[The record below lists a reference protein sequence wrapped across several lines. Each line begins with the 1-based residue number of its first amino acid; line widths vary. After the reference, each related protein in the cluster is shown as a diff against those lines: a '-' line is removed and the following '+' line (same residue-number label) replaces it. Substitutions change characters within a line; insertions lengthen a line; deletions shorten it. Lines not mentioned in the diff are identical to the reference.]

1 MPGHP
6 GPASGR
12 PECRLVLGIHVLL
25 SYKGVDGRDK
35 PGHDGAW
42 HMTDIKRIGFIGM
55 GNMGVPMAA
64 NLVRG
69 GFEVTAYDIAPDRAQ
84 RFAKHHGAR
93 ASASLIELGQ
103 SSDAIVTM
111 LPSGREVRHAL
122 LEADGGALTKSLRPG
137 SFVVDMSSSAPVGTR
152 ELGREL
158 AARKIALV
166 DAPVSGGVPRAK
178 DGTLAIMIG
187 GEASAVA
194 AVKPALA
201 HMGTKLFEVGSLG
214 CGHAMKALNNFLAGT
229 SFAAAS
235 EALRVGK
242 QFGLDPAAMIDVIN
256 VSTGRSFP
264 TDLVMKQHV
273 LSGNFATGF
282 ALGLLAKD
290 VGIAADLAAQVGAQA
305 PIVQMI
311 SQMWGEARDGLGG
324 DCDHS
329 RAAAYWERSAT
340 SM

>member
-1 MPGHP
+1 MG
-6 GPASGR
+6 
-12 PECRLVLGIHVLL
+12 
-25 SYKGVDGRDK
+25 
-35 PGHDGAW
+35 
-42 HMTDIKRIGFIGM
+42 DITNIGFIGL

-64 NLVRG
+64 NLIKG
-69 GFEVTAYDIAPDRAQ
+69 GYNVIACDIAADRAEQ
-84 RFAKHHGAR
+84 FAKAHDAR
-93 ASASLIELGQ
+93 AETDLAALGQ
-103 SSDAIVTM
+103 AADVVITM
-111 LPSGREVRHAL
+111 LPSGHDVRHVL
-122 LEADGGALTKSLRPG
+122 LEADGGALSASLRCG
-137 SFVVDMSSSAPVGTR
+137 AIVIDMSSSAPVGTR

-158 AARKIALV
+158 AGKNITLV

-187 GEASAVA
+187 GEPAAVA
-194 AVKPALA
+194 AVKPVLSR
-201 HMGTKLFEVGSLG
+201 MGAKLFEVGALG

-235 EALRVGK
+235 EAMRVGK
-242 QFGLDPAAMIDVIN
+242 QFGLDPSTMIDVIN

-264 TDLVMKQHV
+264 TDLVIKQHV

-290 VGIAADLAAQVGAQA
+290 VGIAAELASQVGADA
-305 PIVQMI
+305 PIVRMI
-311 SQMWGEARDGLGG
+311 SEMWAEARDGLGG